1 MGRWGDAFQACMQTH
16 DTADTVDSSS
26 VEAPAARLSVSCVN
40 SVMVLEEHAV
50 LSTVQLKE
58 VVSAV
63 SAVSGPNE
71 IPSVA
76 SQGRPGPMLSNC
88 SSGAATAPTPIK
100 RPVSWADATDR
111 PTPGSFCSCCQSH
124 RWWSE
129 MYKPSGWRCWT
140 CHPPDHQPA
149 ETVMEI
155 RT

>member
-50 LSTVQLKE
+50 LSTVQLRE

-76 SQGRPGPMLSNC
+76 SRGGLDRCYPTVRPGPLCTNSN
-88 SSGAATAPTPIK
+88 
-100 RPVSWADATDR
+100 
-111 PTPGSFCSCCQSH
+111 
-124 RWWSE
+124 
-129 MYKPSGWRCWT
+129 
-140 CHPPDHQPA
+140 
-149 ETVMEI
+149 
-155 RT
+155 